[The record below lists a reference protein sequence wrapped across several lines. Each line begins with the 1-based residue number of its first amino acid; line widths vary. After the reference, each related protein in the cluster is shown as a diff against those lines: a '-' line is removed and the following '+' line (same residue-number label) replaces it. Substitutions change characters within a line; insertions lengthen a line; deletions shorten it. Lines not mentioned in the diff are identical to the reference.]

1 MPNLLKKRSQKA
13 GLPPGTMVYI
23 GEAKSSKARIRVIDY
38 DAKKFKEKEAKKIEE
53 CFPFRD
59 SPTVTWI
66 DIDGIHRLD
75 IIEKIGKCFKLHP
88 LILEDIVNTEQRP
101 KIEDFGNRVFI
112 ILKMLSYDEK
122 TLEIKIE
129 QVSLILGP
137 NFVISFQDNVEG
149 DVFDNVR
156 KSLRTNRGRLRKMGT
171 DYLVY
176 SLMDAIVDNYFI
188 ILEKL
193 GEKIEDLE
201 DELLIKAHTETI
213 KEINRLKR
221 DMIFLRKSIW
231 PLREVISIMERG
243 EIPLIK
249 KETTIYFRDIY
260 DHSIQIIDNIETF
273 RDIIAGMLE
282 IYLSSLSYKMNEIMK
297 VLTIIATIFIPLTFV
312 VGIYG
317 MNFHY
322 MPELE
327 WHWGYPLVWLAM
339 LCTAGMMLYYFKR
352 RKWM

>member
-1 MPNLLKKRSQKA
+1 MPKLLKKRSQKA
-13 GLPPGTMVYI
+13 GLPPGSLVYI
-23 GEAKSSKARIRVIDY
+23 GSEQSEKVKIRLIDY
-38 DAKKFKEKEAKKIEE
+38 SDKKIREKELKTVEE
-53 CFPFRD
+53 CFPFKET
-59 SPTVTWI
+59 PTVTWI
-66 DIDGIHRLD
+66 DIDGIKHTE
-75 IIEKIGKCFKLHP
+75 IIEKIGKCFGLHP
-88 LILEDIVNTEQRP
+88 LVLEDIVNTEQRP
-101 KIEDFGNRVFI
+101 KIEDFKNYVFI
-112 ILKMLSYDEK
+112 VLKMLSYDEK
-122 TLEIKIE
+122 HADIKVE
-129 QVSLILGP
+129 QVSLILGR

-156 KSLRTNRGRLRKMGT
+156 QRLRTNRGRLRKMGA

-188 ILEKL
+188 ILEKI
-193 GEKIEDLE
+193 GERIEDME
-201 DELLIKAHTETI
+201 DELLLKPHAEII
-213 KEINRLKR
+213 KEINKLKR
-221 DMIFLRKSIW
+221 STIFLRKSVW
-231 PLREVISIMERG
+231 PLREVVSIMERG

-249 KETTIYFRDIY
+249 KETTVYFRDIY
-260 DHSIQIIDNIETF
+260 DHSIQIIDNIETL
-273 RDIIAGMLE
+273 RDILAGMLE

-339 LCTAGMMLYYFKR
+339 LFIAGMMLYYFR
-352 RKWM
+352 RKQWM

>member
-1 MPNLLKKRSQKA
+1 MPKLLKKRSQKA
-13 GLPPGTMVYI
+13 GLPPGSLVYI
-23 GEAKSSKARIRVIDY
+23 GSEQSEKVKIRLIDY
-38 DAKKFKEKEAKKIEE
+38 SDKKIRERELKTVEE
-53 CFPFRD
+53 CFPFKET
-59 SPTVTWI
+59 PTVTWI
-66 DIDGIHRLD
+66 DIDGIKHTE
-75 IIEKIGKCFKLHP
+75 IIEKIGKCFDLHP
-88 LILEDIVNTEQRP
+88 LVLEDIVNTEQRP
-101 KIEDFGNRVFI
+101 KIEDFKNYVFI
-112 ILKMLSYDEK
+112 VLKMLSYDEK
-122 TLEIKIE
+122 HADIKVE
-129 QVSLILGP
+129 QVSLILGR

-156 KSLRTNRGRLRKMGT
+156 QRLRTNRGRLRKMGA

-188 ILEKL
+188 ILEKI
-193 GEKIEDLE
+193 GERIEDME
-201 DELLIKAHTETI
+201 DELLLKPHAEII
-213 KEINRLKR
+213 KEINKLKR
-221 DMIFLRKSIW
+221 STIFLRKSVW
-231 PLREVISIMERG
+231 PLREVVSIMERG

-249 KETTIYFRDIY
+249 KETTVYFRDIY
-260 DHSIQIIDNIETF
+260 DHSIQIIDNIETL
-273 RDIIAGMLE
+273 RDILAGMLE

-339 LCTAGMMLYYFKR
+339 LFIAGMMLYYFR
-352 RKWM
+352 RKQWM

>member
-1 MPNLLKKRSQKA
+1 MPKLLKKRSQKA
-13 GLPPGTMVYI
+13 GLPPGSLVYI
-23 GEAKSSKARIRVIDY
+23 GSEQSEKVKIRLIDY
-38 DAKKFKEKEAKKIEE
+38 SDKKIRERELKTVEE
-53 CFPFRD
+53 CFPFKET
-59 SPTVTWI
+59 PTVTWI
-66 DIDGIHRLD
+66 DIDGIKHTE
-75 IIEKIGKCFKLHP
+75 IIEKIGKCFGLHP
-88 LILEDIVNTEQRP
+88 LVLEDIVNTEQRP
-101 KIEDFGNRVFI
+101 KIEDFKNYVFI
-112 ILKMLSYDEK
+112 VLKMLSYDEK
-122 TLEIKIE
+122 HADIKVE
-129 QVSLILGP
+129 QVSLILGR

-156 KSLRTNRGRLRKMGT
+156 QRLRTNRGRLRKMGA

-188 ILEKL
+188 ILEKI
-193 GEKIEDLE
+193 GERIEDME
-201 DELLIKAHTETI
+201 DELLLKPHAEII
-213 KEINRLKR
+213 KEINKLKR
-221 DMIFLRKSIW
+221 STIFLRKSVW
-231 PLREVISIMERG
+231 PLREVVSIMERG

-249 KETTIYFRDIY
+249 KETTVYFRDIY
-260 DHSIQIIDNIETF
+260 DHSIQIIDNIETL
-273 RDIIAGMLE
+273 RDILAGMLE

-339 LCTAGMMLYYFKR
+339 LFIAGMMLYYFR
-352 RKWM
+352 RKQWM

>member
-1 MPNLLKKRSQKA
+1 MTELIKKRSKKS
-13 GLPPGTMVYI
+13 GLPPGSLVYI
-23 GEAKSSKARIRVIDY
+23 GSEKSEKVKIRLIDY
-38 DAKKFKEKEAKKIEE
+38 SDKKFEEKEVKDVED
-53 CFPFRD
+53 CFPFKET
-59 SPTVTWI
+59 PTVTWI
-66 DIDGIHRLD
+66 DIDGINHTE
-75 IIEKIGKCFKLHP
+75 IIEKIGKHFDFHP
-88 LILEDIVNTEQRP
+88 LILEDIVNTDQRP
-101 KIEDFGNRVFI
+101 KIEDFKDHVFI
-112 ILKMLSYDEK
+112 VLKMLSCEENGTD
-122 TLEIKIE
+122 IKVE
-129 QVSLILGP
+129 QVSLILGK

-156 KSLRTNRGRLRKMGT
+156 DRLRTNRGRLRKMGA

-193 GEKIEDLE
+193 GEKIEDTE
-201 DELLIKAHTETI
+201 DELLLKPHAEII
-213 KEINRLKR
+213 KEINKLKR
-221 DMIFLRKSIW
+221 NMIFLRKSIW
-231 PLREVISIMERG
+231 PLREVISKMERG
-243 EIPLIK
+243 EIALIR

-260 DHSIQIIDNIETF
+260 DHSIQIIDNVETF

-282 IYLSSLSYKMNEIMK
+282 IYLSSLSYKMNEVMK

-327 WHWGYPLVWLAM
+327 WHWGYPLVWIAM
-339 LCTAGMMLYYFKR
+339 IFIAGMMLYYF
-352 RKWM
+352 RKNQWM